1 MSNEA
6 LIDYNA
12 QTKIIQDLPDY
23 KAAMNDIARVSNPAA
38 LTKEMADAAQSG
50 DNAKVE
56 AIQQEIANIPKTM
69 EKAQLEMNILEFKRP
84 VNAAS
89 QKLLDEEWV
98 NNYKNA
104 LMNECSLDKMATMNR
119 EELGKLA
126 ASSTAFKNAFA
137 VSNAPAAQNV
147 KEVAAPVK
155 EEAAPMKEDAPRV
168 MG

>member
-1 MSNEA
+1 MS
-6 LIDYNA
+6 
-12 QTKIIQDLPDY
+12 
-23 KAAMNDIARVSNPAA
+23 DIARASNMTAM
-38 LTKEMADAAQSG
+38 TKEMANAAQAG

-69 EKAQLEMNILEFKRP
+69 DKAQLDMNILEFERP
-84 VNAAS
+84 VNATS
-89 QKLLDEEWV
+89 KKLLDEEWV

-104 LMNECSLDKMATMNR
+104 LLRDCNLDKMATMDR

-126 ASSTAFKNAFA
+126 ASNTAFQNAFA
-137 VSNAPAAQNV
+137 APNAQAAQNA

-155 EEAAPMKEDAPRV
+155 EEAAPMKEEAPRV